1 MEQEKINPELYI
13 QALRQMLAEKD
24 DQIAKLSAMATQ
36 LKQELEAAKEAAKN
50 ENEDESK
57 KSDSTGN

>member
-1 MEQEKINPELYI
+1 MEQENIKPELYI

-36 LKQELEAAKEAAKN
+36 YKQELETAK
-50 ENEDESK
+50 NEDESK
-57 KSDSTGN
+57 NSDSAGK

>member
-1 MEQEKINPELYI
+1 MEQENIKPELYI

-36 LKQELEAAKEAAKN
+36 YKQELEAAKN
-50 ENEDESK
+50 EEESK
-57 KSDSTGN
+57 NTDPKDQS

>member
-1 MEQEKINPELYI
+1 MEQENIKPELYI

-36 LKQELEAAKEAAKN
+36 LKQELEAAKN

-57 KSDSTGN
+57 KSDSTGK

>member
-1 MEQEKINPELYI
+1 MEQENINPELYI

-36 LKQELEAAKEAAKN
+36 YKQELETAKN
-50 ENEDESK
+50 ENEDKSK

>member
-1 MEQEKINPELYI
+1 MEQENIKPELYI

-36 LKQELEAAKEAAKN
+36 YKQELEATKN
-50 ENEDESK
+50 EEESK
-57 KSDSTGN
+57 NTDPKD

>member
-1 MEQEKINPELYI
+1 MEQENIKPELYI

-36 LKQELEAAKEAAKN
+36 YKQELEAAKN
-50 ENEDESK
+50 EEESK
-57 KSDSTGN
+57 NTDPKD